1 MRLDDISKLP
11 YEKFPIY
18 FRFSSDLVPDEEIIE
33 EDTVVTCVNVET
45 GESSKAEIV
54 ADEMLI
60 GQEIQVILQDGVLG
74 EAHKITTK
82 VHTNLDNILEKEIIV
97 YLRKDP
103 ADTDP
108 PVFKQPSEEYSIG
121 NNFADELESGDS
133 IVSHSTLAT
142 KQADGSDAT
151 ATVIK
156 GDGIADTQVHL
167 HVGVFQGFDGEYYL
181 LEMRIVTA
189 LGYKYSKQVTMILK
203 EL

>member
-1 MRLDDISKLP
+1 MDDISKLP

-18 FRFSSDLVPDEEIIE
+18 FRFSSDMVPDEEIIE
-33 EDTVVTCVNVET
+33 ADTVVTCVSLET
-45 GESSKAEIV
+45 GVDTKTKIV
-54 ADEMLI
+54 AGELLI
-60 GQEIQVILQDGVLG
+60 GQQIRVIIQDGVLG
-74 EAHKITTK
+74 EVHKITTK
-82 VHTNLDNILEKEIIV
+82 VHTTLDNVLEKEVILYI
-97 YLRKDP
+97 RKDP

-142 KQADGSDAT
+142 KQENGSDAT

-156 GDGIADTQVHL
+156 GDGLADTQVHL
-167 HVGVFQGFDGEYYL
+167 HVGVFQGNDFEYYL
-181 LEMRIVTA
+181 LEMRVVTA
-189 LGYKYSKQVTMILK
+189 LGYRYAKQVTLILN